1 MEEKSEG
8 IVVRSADYK
17 ERERIITV
25 FTPNAGLIS
34 LIVKYISRRK
44 PNFLSLSTPFCQGE
58 FIFRRGKSELFR
70 FHDGT
75 VLDEMLILRSRL
87 NHLQAAGNMTQSVLL
102 SQMPGKAAPQLYS
115 LFLAYMKHV
124 PYFEDASILTASLDL
139 KILKYEGLLALTR
152 SCSVCQSLP
161 VHYLWHGECFCASH
175 APHQAAH
182 SLSPDEWHLLEELL
196 LAKSFERLKDLKIEP
211 DLLAKIRSFFKESL

>member
-34 LIVKYISRRK
+34 LIVKYISPRK

-75 VLDEMLILRSRL
+75 VLDEMLILRNHL
-87 NHLQAAGNMTQSVLL
+87 NHLQAAGNMTQSILL
-102 SQMPGKAAPQLYS
+102 SQMPGKAAPQLYA
-115 LFLAYMKHV
+115 LFLAYMKHI
-124 PYFEDASILTASLDL
+124 PYFEDASILTASFDL

-161 VHYLWHGECFCASH
+161 AQYLWCGECVCASH
-175 APHQAAH
+175 APHQAH
-182 SLSPDEWHLLEELL
+182 SLSADELHLLEELL

-211 DLLAKIRSFFKESL
+211 GLLAKIRSFFKESL